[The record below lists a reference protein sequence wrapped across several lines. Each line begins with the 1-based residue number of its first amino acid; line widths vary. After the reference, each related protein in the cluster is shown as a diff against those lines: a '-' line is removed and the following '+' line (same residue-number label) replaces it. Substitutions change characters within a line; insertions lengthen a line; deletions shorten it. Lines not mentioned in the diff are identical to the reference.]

1 MNSWNGKP
9 YHSLDF
15 HLKEMFGR
23 KVYKLALDGG
33 MTCPNR
39 DGSVGRGGCI
49 FCSQGGS
56 GDFAAKKRLSLRE
69 QADLAKKLVEKKAG
83 PDALYIA
90 YFQSYT
96 NTYAPLPYLEALFTE
111 AVSLPEVCALSIGTR
126 PDCLPDE
133 TVALLSRLNQEKPVW
148 VERQQREPGPFVRAV
163 HNLFARCVNAVY
175 DYGYFVGIQL
185 LRSTRGKRR
194 RLVHSMRS
202 WREAAAARRQRVLGG
217 SGPSIPPKYPGPR

>member
-56 GDFAAKKRLSLRE
+56 GDFAAKKIQKPEPQPIFRLI
-69 QADLAKKLVEKKAG
+69 
-83 PDALYIA
+83 P
-90 YFQSYT
+90 T
-96 NTYAPLPYLEALFTE
+96 PM
-111 AVSLPEVCALSIGTR
+111 
-126 PDCLPDE
+126 
-133 TVALLSRLNQEKPVW
+133 LLCP
-148 VERQQREPGPFVRAV
+148 A
-163 HNLFARCVNAVY
+163 
-175 DYGYFVGIQL
+175 
-185 LRSTRGKRR
+185 
-194 RLVHSMRS
+194 
-202 WREAAAARRQRVLGG
+202 
-217 SGPSIPPKYPGPR
+217 

>member
-56 GDFAAKKRLSLRE
+56 GDFAAKKQLSLRE

-96 NTYAPLPYLEALFTE
+96 NTYAS
-111 AVSLPEVCALSIGTR
+111 SLSGSPVYR
-126 PDCLPDE
+126 
-133 TVALLSRLNQEKPVW
+133 SRLPAGGLRPVH
-148 VERQQREPGPFVRAV
+148 RHP
-163 HNLFARCVNAVY
+163 ARLSA
-175 DYGYFVGIQL
+175 G
-185 LRSTRGKRR
+185 
-194 RLVHSMRS
+194 
-202 WREAAAARRQRVLGG
+202 
-217 SGPSIPPKYPGPR
+217 